1 MRTLRVIYDAEKII
15 HLDIVPSLKT
25 MDIYKDVSEVDLM
38 ADAIDDFHHNFLFE
52 LEDKS
57 KFIYSFPSSLD
68 IQKD

>member
-1 MRTLRVIYDAEKII
+1 M
-15 HLDIVPSLKT
+15 PSLKA